1 MRRVF
6 WGYAVFIA
14 AGLAFCFAMGLML
27 R

>member
-6 WGYAVFIA
+6 WAYAAFITL
-14 AGLAFCFAMGLML
+14 GLGFCFAMGLML

>member
-6 WGYAVFIA
+6 WGYVVVIVV
-14 AGLAFCFAMGLML
+14 GLGFCIAMGLTL

>member
-6 WGYAVFIA
+6 WGYALFITV
-14 AGLAFCFAMGLML
+14 GLGFCFAMGLML

>member
-6 WGYAVFIA
+6 WGYVGVIII
-14 AGLAFCFAMGLML
+14 GLGFCIAMGLMA

>member
-6 WGYAVFIA
+6 WGYAAFITL
-14 AGLAFCFAMGLML
+14 GLGFCFAMGLML